1 MGSPLSVAGIARSLN
16 IGARN
21 TVDSR
26 IDRLCASFYAWRAS
40 ITHDGVTAVEG
51 GQSKLYFIDPL
62 IARLPSLRD
71 RSITPPD
78 LTHLS
83 EQQLG
88 VCLLR
93 VIARNDHL
101 IILDE
106 AAILV
111 QRHPDTGS
119 EIDFV
124 GPLLGIPVESKYV
137 SQNWKQERRGLNE
150 RYQRGIIATRD
161 ILDPSE
167 DIWAIPTGLLAWV
180 IDG

>member
-1 MGSPLSVAGIARSLN
+1 MAVSTGSVLP
-16 IGARN
+16 
-21 TVDSR
+21 
-26 IDRLCASFYAWRAS
+26 FYAWRAS
-40 ITHDGVTAVEG
+40 TTHDGVTAVAG

-71 RSITPPD
+71 NSIAPPD
-78 LTHLS
+78 VTYLS

-106 AAILV
+106 AGSLV
-111 QRHPDTGS
+111 QRHPDAGS

-124 GPLLGIPVESKYV
+124 GPLLGTPVESKYV
-137 SQNWKQERRGLNE
+137 SQSWKQERRSMNE

-161 ILDPSE
+161 ILDCSE
-167 DIWAIPTGLLAWV
+167 DIRAIPTGLLAWV
-180 IDG
+180 ING